1 MESSWTSSRKEW
13 NTLMINGKEMSE
25 PEVRAYINDM
35 KKLLREVQSVLR
47 AAFFANYKDQNKADE
62 LYSRIAQIVGKE

>member
-1 MESSWTSSRKEW
+1 M
-13 NTLMINGKEMSE
+13 NINGKEMSE

-35 KKLLREVQSVLR
+35 KKLLREIQPVLR

-62 LYSRIAQIVGKE
+62 LYSRIVQIVGRE

>member
-1 MESSWTSSRKEW
+1 M
-13 NTLMINGKEMSE
+13 NINGKEMSE

-35 KKLLREVQSVLR
+35 KKLLRELQPVLR

-62 LYSRIAQIVGKE
+62 LKNRIERIVGRES